1 MQKRNLVVRV
11 LSRENEADTRRF
23 WQSKSPEERLEAV
36 EFLRE
41 QYYVIRGYKEVPRLI
56 KKLQM
61 VER

>member
-1 MQKRNLVVRV
+1 MQKRNFVVRI
-11 LSRENEADTRRF
+11 LSRENEAETRLF
-23 WQSKSPEERLEAV
+23 WQSKSPEERLDAV

>member
-1 MQKRNLVVRV
+1 MICR
-11 LSRENEADTRRF
+11 SRREDEEATRRF
-23 WQSKSPEERLEAV
+23 WSDKSPEERLNAV